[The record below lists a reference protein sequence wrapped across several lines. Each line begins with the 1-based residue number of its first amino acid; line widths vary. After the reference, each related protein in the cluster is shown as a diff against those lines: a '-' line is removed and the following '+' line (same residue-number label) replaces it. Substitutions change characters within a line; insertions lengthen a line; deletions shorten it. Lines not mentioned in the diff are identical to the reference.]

1 MLFFMFNVFNHY
13 TLAYYTL
20 TDWGIF
26 VLLVLVQLAAS
37 LCKRGNGVH
46 GGYWEAG
53 VGDHFGLSDIEGI
66 AYLASGGR
74 GAFNHARRK
83 DLFSN

>member
-1 MLFFMFNVFNHY
+1 MTARIIVALLFFMFNVFNHY

-26 VLLVLVQLAAS
+26 
-37 LCKRGNGVH
+37 
-46 GGYWEAG
+46 
-53 VGDHFGLSDIEGI
+53 IERI

-74 GAFNHARRK
+74 GAFNHAWRR